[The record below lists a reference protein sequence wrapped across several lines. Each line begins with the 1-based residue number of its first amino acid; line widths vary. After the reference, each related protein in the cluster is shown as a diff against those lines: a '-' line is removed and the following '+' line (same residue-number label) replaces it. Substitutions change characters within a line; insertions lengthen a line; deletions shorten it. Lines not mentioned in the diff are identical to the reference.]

1 MARNIEIK
9 ARVADL
15 AALETTVADLADSGP
30 TPITQDDTFFDC
42 GPGRLK
48 LRDFLT
54 EPASGELIFYQRSDQ
69 SGPKASFY
77 RRIATDEPS
86 GLRDVLAAA
95 YGIRGRVEKNR
106 TLYMVGRTRVHLDRV
121 ARLGTFMEL
130 EVVLADDEAPST
142 GQAEARALMGR
153 LGIEENALCQGS
165 YIDML

>member
-15 AALETTVADLADSGP
+15 TALEATVADLAESGP

-42 GPGRLK
+42 EQGRLK

-69 SGPKASFY
+69 RGPKASFY
-77 RRIATDEPS
+77 RRVVTDRPN

-95 YGIRGRVEKNR
+95 YGIRGRVEKTR
-106 TLYMVGRTRVHLDRV
+106 TLYTIGRTRVHLDRV

-130 EVVLADDEAPST
+130 EVVLADDAAPST
-142 GQAEARALMGR
+142 GQAEARDLMSR
-153 LGIEENALCQGS
+153 LGIEENALCQGA